1 VKNFIA
7 RLKESETEMSIVD
20 CEDSYFS
27 FGNFPMVPH
36 KLDALRAT
44 LAVDLSLLE
53 KLNLASIG
61 SARLK
66 EVIKA
71 AATAK
76 AMHAAL
82 SQFALPALRE
92 TAFLN
97 SGALNWSEALALMLQ
112 RHPEC
117 AVVNLDLGMKSCQQP
132 RTLIPV
138 TKLGEARAAAS
149 SIHKS

>member
-1 VKNFIA
+1 VL
-7 RLKESETEMSIVD
+7 LKESETEMSIAD
-20 CEDSYFS
+20 LEDSYFS
-27 FGNFPMVPH
+27 FGDFPMLPH
-36 KLDALRAT
+36 KLNALRT
-44 LAVDLSLLE
+44 TIAVDLSLLE

-61 SARLK
+61 SARLM
-66 EVIKA
+66 EVIKT

-76 AMHAAL
+76 TMHAAL

-97 SGALNWSEALALMLQ
+97 SGALNWSEAMALMLQ
-112 RHPEC
+112 RYPEC
-117 AVVNLDLGMKSCQQP
+117 AAVNLDLGMKKCQQP
-132 RTLIPV
+132 QTLIPV

>member
-1 VKNFIA
+1 
-7 RLKESETEMSIVD
+7 MSIAD
-20 CEDSYFS
+20 FEDSYFS
-27 FGNFPMVPH
+27 FENFPMLPD
-36 KLDALRAT
+36 KLNALRT
-44 LAVDLSLLE
+44 TIAVDLSLLE

-61 SARLK
+61 SARLM
-66 EVIKA
+66 EVIKT

-76 AMHAAL
+76 TMHAAL

-112 RHPEC
+112 RYPEC

-132 RTLIPV
+132 QTLISV
-138 TKLGEARAAAS
+138 TELGEARAAAS
-149 SIHKS
+149 CIHKS